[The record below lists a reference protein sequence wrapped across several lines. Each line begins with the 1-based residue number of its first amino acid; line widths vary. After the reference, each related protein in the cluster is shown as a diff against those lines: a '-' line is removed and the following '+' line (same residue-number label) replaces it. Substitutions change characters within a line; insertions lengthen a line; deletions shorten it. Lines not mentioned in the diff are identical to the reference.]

1 MLALMFFV
9 WVLGVSSVTGLTS
22 PESWAA
28 PRWGQEDWS
37 CNRDT
42 HAGVRNRH
50 LL

>member
-9 WVLGVSSVTGLTS
+9 WVLGVSLVTGLTS
-22 PESWAA
+22 PESAA

-42 HAGVRNRH
+42 HAGVSNRH